1 MKHLFLDTEYE
12 NSPRR
17 LISIAYIIV
26 EDNNI
31 TSNQYK
37 LVKHNINIFQID
49 ESGVAFDK
57 HKITNIMCQKEGENI
72 ENILKMFSEDLDNI
86 DCIVGHN
93 LVAADISTIRREA
106 IGKNMWS
113 ELRNKIKSKK
123 LFDTIKEI
131 KKKMKL
137 DSYSLDKVYKEITK
151 KEFEN
156 HHDALEDCK
165 ATYEIF
171 KYLQNERNNM
181 EEIEMNF
188 PEDEIEKQS
197 NIICLH
203 CNKNI
208 KNYYNIKNTK
218 YGGKYQKYDFK
229 LYSLKDL
236 VIGKSI
242 CSKCYENI
250 EIIKY
255 YENEMVDILNK
266 NINKNCY
273 KYNAEFLDVKNA
285 CFEYIEKIK
294 KEKKIYLNCPY
305 EQREM
310 CKTLGGKWDGKKK
323 KWYINDDM
331 DEKQFLKWIE

>member
-1 MKHLFLDTEYE
+1 MKHMFLDTEYE

-31 TSNQYK
+31 ISTTYK
-37 LVKHNINIFQID
+37 LIKHNIHIFQID
-49 ESGVAFDK
+49 ETGIAFNK
-57 HKITNIMCQKEGENI
+57 HKITNFMCQKEGETI
-72 ENILKMFSEDLDNI
+72 LNILKRFSKDLDNI

-106 IGKNMWS
+106 IGENMWN

-131 KKKMKL
+131 KKKNKL
-137 DSYSLDKVYKEITK
+137 ESYSLDKVYKKITQK
-151 KEFEN
+151 DFN
-156 HHDALEDCK
+156 HHHDALEDCK

-171 KYLQNERNNM
+171 KYLNIEKENENM
-181 EEIEMNF
+181 EEVKMNF

-208 KNYYNIKNTK
+208 KNYYNIKK
-218 YGGKYQKYDFK
+218 KDYEEKYQKYNFK
-229 LYSLKDL
+229 LYSINKI
-236 VIGKSI
+236 VIGESL

-250 EIIKY
+250 EVIKY
-255 YENEMVDILNK
+255 YQNEMVDILNK

-273 KYNAEFLDVKNA
+273 KYNTDFLDVKKS
-285 CFEYIEKIK
+285 CFEYIEKK
-294 KEKKIYLNCPY
+294 K
-305 EQREM
+305 
-310 CKTLGGKWDGKKK
+310 
-323 KWYINDDM
+323 
-331 DEKQFLKWIE
+331 